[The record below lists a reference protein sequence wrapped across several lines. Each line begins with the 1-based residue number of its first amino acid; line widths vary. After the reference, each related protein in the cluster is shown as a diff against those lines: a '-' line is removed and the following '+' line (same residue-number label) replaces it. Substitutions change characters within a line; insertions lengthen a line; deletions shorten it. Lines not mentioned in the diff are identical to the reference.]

1 MEVRWSL
8 KAVDDLE
15 RIARYIEQD
24 NAQAAQRVA
33 RAIYERASGLQTLP
47 NRGRPGRVEDTRE
60 LALAPLPFIIVYR
73 VLPEAVEIAR
83 IIHGAQ
89 RWP

>member
-33 RAIYERASGLQTLP
+33 RAIYERATGLQTLSQS
-47 NRGRPGRVEDTRE
+47 GQTR
-60 LALAPLPFIIVYR
+60 
-73 VLPEAVEIAR
+73 AR
-83 IIHGAQ
+83 
-89 RWP
+89 